1 MGIWFNMMN
10 IVRFYYEKKKNFRSY
25 LLVIFVMTPI
35 LHEVN
40 YSVIERQIVSKS

>member
-10 IVRFYYEKKKNFRSY
+10 IVRFYYEKKE
-25 LLVIFVMTPI
+25 LPQLMVIFVMTPI